1 MTHKLVDRGTL
12 ELVGPTGLTNLFSN
26 TSKNIAALDSGYI
39 PNLAMYIILSV
50 LTLTGAVLYLGDA
63 RLLLVFI
70 STLFLLNS
78 AGTRLP
84 AGSRYFTTK
93 TNSPIF
99 QTPKGLASHP
109 FRKLVMGEGIQGY
122 IRSID

>member
-78 AGTRLP
+78 
-84 AGSRYFTTK
+84 RYFTTK
-93 TNSPIF
+93 TNSPHF
-99 QTPKGLASHP
+99 PNP
-109 FRKLVMGEGIQGY
+109 
-122 IRSID
+122 